1 MQHELTQLVTKF
13 ISDIEKKTQ
22 VNIQS
27 RINTDT
33 SSMIDFSAKD
43 HEWRLCA
50 NKRALMLMKMPNGDD
65 KTRVWPLASDYG
77 LMLDP
82 IYYAQFRSDIY
93 QAMKL

>member
-33 SSMIDFSAKD
+33 SSMIDFSAENHD
-43 HEWRLCA
+43 WRLCA

-65 KTRVWPLASDYG
+65 KTRVWPLACDYAI
-77 LMLDP
+77 MIDP
-82 IYYAQFRSDIY
+82 IYYVQFRSDIY
-93 QAMKL
+93 TAMKL